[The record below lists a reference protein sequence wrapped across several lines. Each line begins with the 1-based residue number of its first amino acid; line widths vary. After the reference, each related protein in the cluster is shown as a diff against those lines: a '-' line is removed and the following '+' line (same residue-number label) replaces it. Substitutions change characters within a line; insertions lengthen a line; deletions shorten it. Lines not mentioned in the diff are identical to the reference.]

1 MDLAKM
7 NRVFRLAQT
16 SGILSAC
23 LFGLVYFICFSFPA
37 IAQDKEGRFLE
48 PGVEERVFVFGN
60 ASWTDT
66 NYEVDED
73 QEINFRASRMISLQ
87 MGNPI
92 AHCGPDGYNL
102 KTMQQPLRDKNIGAL
117 IGRVIQLISIEIDE
131 ETGEE
136 TRNELIEVFYI
147 GSSNTIR
154 MPISGRLFL
163 GINENVVEDNSGEY
177 IVLFYI
183 DEKIASRIGKK

>member
-1 MDLAKM
+1 MLI
-7 NRVFRLAQT
+7 QT
-16 SGILSAC
+16 SKIFHAC
-23 LFGLVYFICFSFPA
+23 LASLACFICFGFSL

-48 PGVEERVFVFGN
+48 PGVEVTVFVFGN

-66 NYEVDED
+66 KYDVDED

-92 AHCGPDGYNL
+92 AHCGPDGYDL
-102 KTMQQPLRDKNIGAL
+102 KTLQQPLRDKNIGAL

-136 TRNELIEVFYI
+136 TRNELIEDFYI

-183 DEKIASRIGKK
+183 DEEMTILEKTNGVAQ